1 MSWLDELARPE
12 ILALK
17 PYEHARWDTQ
27 LQRLHANELPWRAL
41 ADHSAAGLN
50 RYPEPQPG
58 RLIERLAA
66 LYQVP
71 PECVLLGR
79 GSDEVMDL
87 LVRAFCRAYCD
98 SVLVCPPTFGMY
110 AVCAH
115 IQGAGVVEVPLRAQQ
130 HFSLDIEAVLA
141 HCTPEV
147 KLLFLCSPNNP
158 TGNLLDTEAVLQL
171 SERLAGRALVVVDEA
186 YIEFS
191 GSPGLSRYL
200 AKTPQLAVMRTLS
213 KAYALA
219 GARCGA
225 LLAAP
230 ELVLLLRK
238 LIAPYAITQP
248 TLEVVLDALTPAQLT
263 VAAQRLQSIARE
275 RSRLQQA
282 LARVPGIRRAW
293 RSDANFVLAEC
304 VDAQDTLRRAQA
316 AGLLIRDVRSY
327 PGLDG
332 CVRVTVGDSDQNT
345 RLLEAL
351 Q

>member
-17 PYEHARWDTQ
+17 PYEHALWDPQ
-27 LQRLHANELPWRAL
+27 LQRLHANELPWRPL
-41 ADHSAAGLN
+41 TDYSAAGLN
-50 RYPEPQPG
+50 RYPQPQPG

-66 LYQVP
+66 LYQLP

-87 LVRAFCRAYCD
+87 LVRAFCRAYRD
-98 SVLVCPPTFGMY
+98 SLLVCPPTFGMY
-110 AVCAH
+110 TVCAH
-115 IQGAGVVEVPLRAQQ
+115 IQGARVIQVPLQAQ
-130 HFSLDIEAVLA
+130 HGFSLDIEAVLA

-158 TGNLLDTEAVLQL
+158 TGNLLDTAAVLQL
-171 SERLAGRALVVVDEA
+171 TERLAGRALVVIDEA

-191 GSPGLSRYL
+191 GSSGLSRYL
-200 AKTPQLAVMRTLS
+200 VQTPQLAVMRTLS

-230 ELVLLLRK
+230 ELVRLLRK

-248 TLEVVLDALTPAQLT
+248 TLELVLAALAPAQLA
-263 VAAQRLQSIARE
+263 VAQQRLQSIARE
-275 RSRLQQA
+275 RARLQQA
-282 LARVPGIRRAW
+282 LAVMPGIRRVW
-293 RSDANFVLAEC
+293 GSDANFLLVEC
-304 VDAQDTLRRAQA
+304 ADAQQTLRRAQA

-327 PGLDG
+327 PGLGG
-332 CVRVTVGDSDQNT
+332 CVRITVGDPEQNS

>member
-1 MSWLDELARPE
+1 MSWLAELARPE
-12 ILALK
+12 ILALQ
-17 PYEHARWDTQ
+17 PYEHARWDPQ
-27 LQRLHANELPWRAL
+27 LQRLHANELPWRPL
-41 ADHSAAGLN
+41 TDYSAAGLN
-50 RYPEPQPG
+50 RYPEPQPA

-71 PECVLLGR
+71 SECVLLGR

-87 LVRAFCRAYCD
+87 LVRAFCRAYRD
-98 SVLVCPPTFGMY
+98 SVLICPPTFGMY

-115 IQGAGVVEVPLRAQQ
+115 IQGARVVQVPLRAQRG
-130 HFSLDIEAVLA
+130 FSLDIEAVLA
-141 HCTPEV
+141 LCTPKV

-158 TGNLLDTEAVLQL
+158 TGNLLDAESVLQL
-171 SERLAGRALVVVDEA
+171 TERLVGRALVVVDEA
-186 YIEFS
+186 YVEFS
-191 GSPGLSRYL
+191 GSSGLSRYL
-200 AKTPQLAVMRTLS
+200 AQTPQLALMRTLS

-230 ELVLLLRK
+230 ELVCLLRK

-248 TLEVVLDALTPAQLT
+248 TIELVLDALTPPQLAVAQ
-263 VAAQRLQSIARE
+263 QRLQCVARE
-275 RSRLQQA
+275 RDRLQQA
-282 LARVPGIRRAW
+282 LAVVPGIKRVW
-293 RSDANFVLAEC
+293 RSDANFVLVEC
-304 VDAQDTLRRAQA
+304 ADAQNTLQRAQA

-327 PGLDG
+327 PGLAG
-332 CVRVTVGDSDQNT
+332 CVRITVGDPGQNT